1 MRLNRSSKSLE
12 ISRRRLEKLQGI
24 NPAPDLA
31 AGITIS
37 DFAAKIDEVAAIEAS
52 YNTSLS
58 DADTKLTVLKVK
70 ERELRDF
77 RERMLTAIA
86 FLYGKDT
93 EQYVAAGGIRKSER
107 KRALPRNIS
116 SAPNTNTGNEMPN

>member
-1 MRLNRSSKSLE
+1 MRRSRTSKSLA
-12 ISRRRLEKLQGI
+12 ISRRRLEKFKGI
-24 NPAPDLA
+24 NPAPNLA
-31 AGITIS
+31 SGITIS
-37 DFAAKIDEVAAIEAS
+37 DFEAKIEEVAETEAS

-58 DADTKLTVLKVK
+58 ASDTILTVLKTK
-70 ERELRDF
+70 ERELRDM
-77 RERMLTAIA
+77 RERMLTAVA

-93 EQYVAAGGIRKSER
+93 PQYVAAGGIRKSER

>member
-1 MRLNRSSKSLE
+1 MRRSRTSKSLQ
-12 ISRRRLEKLQGI
+12 ISRRRLDKLSGV
-24 NPAPDLA
+24 NPAPNLA

-37 DFAAKIDEVAAIEAS
+37 DFAAKIDEVAATESS

-58 DADTKLTVLKVK
+58 ESDTILTVLKVK
-70 ERELRDF
+70 ERELRDI

-107 KRALPRNIS
+107 KRPRAKMS
-116 SAPNTNTGNEMPN
+116 SSTPNVEN

>member
-1 MRLNRSSKSLE
+1 MRRSRSSKSLQ
-12 ISRRRLEKLQGI
+12 ISRRRLEKLSGI
-24 NPAPDLA
+24 NPAPNLA

-37 DFAAKIDEVAAIEAS
+37 DFAVKIDEVAATEAS

-58 DADTKLTVLKVK
+58 ESDTILTVLKVK
-70 ERELRDF
+70 ERELRDI

-107 KRALPRNIS
+107 KRPRPRYIS
-116 SAPNTNTGNEMPN
+116 SATGSENVM

>member
-1 MRLNRSSKSLE
+1 MRRSRTSKSLA
-12 ISRRRLEKLQGI
+12 ISRRRLEKFKGI
-24 NPAPDLA
+24 NPAPNLA
-31 AGITIS
+31 SGINIS
-37 DFAAKIDEVAAIEAS
+37 DFEAKIEEVAEIEAS

-58 DADTKLTVLKVK
+58 ASDTILTVLKTK
-70 ERELRDF
+70 ERELRDM
-77 RERMLTAIA
+77 RERMLTAVA